1 MLARLELNVFEA
13 MNFDALWHVR
23 KICHTNFERI
33 SEDGLQ
39 RSCFNVHAE
48 VFKKFFD
55 ISNCTFHVLK
65 HCSKISFRNAFT
77 RKWCRALEPEFWCTY
92 VSSRSR
98 SQNKNSGCEIF
109 VKVSLNRSRNS
120 YKKNTANIRKY
131 WCWKSKNFH
140 RNREERF
147 WEKSLSL
154 NEESFIKT
162 FSSFKAKFANSES

>member
-92 VSSRSR
+92 VFSRSR
-98 SQNKNSGCEIF
+98 SQNKNPGCEII

-120 YKKNTANIRKY
+120 YKKTQQTYESIDVEKAKTSTETEKNDSE
-131 WCWKSKNFH
+131 KS
-140 RNREERF
+140 RCLST
-147 WEKSLSL
+147 KSLS
-154 NEESFIKT
+154 
-162 FSSFKAKFANSES
+162 